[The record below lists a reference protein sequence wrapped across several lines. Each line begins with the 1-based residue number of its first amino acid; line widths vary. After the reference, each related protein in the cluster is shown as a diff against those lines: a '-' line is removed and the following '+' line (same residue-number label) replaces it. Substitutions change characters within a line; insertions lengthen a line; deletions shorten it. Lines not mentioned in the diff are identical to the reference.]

1 MAPRRV
7 WTRTDPATSRRM
19 ARIRQRD
26 TSAERLVCKGLRR
39 LGLRF
44 GTRNGDLP
52 GSPDIANRAR
62 RWAVFVHGCFWHAH
76 RGCAKATVPKRNR
89 SFWLEK
95 FSDNRTRDRRVVRA
109 LRARGYRALV
119 IWQCEA
125 ENPRKLESHLRRLK
139 PMLGP
144 YTGKR

>member
-1 MAPRRV
+1 VAPRRAS
-7 WTRTDPATSRRM
+7 TRTDPATSRRM
-19 ARIRQRD
+19 ARIRRRD

-52 GSPDIANRAR
+52 GSPDIANRSR

-76 RGCAKATVPKRNR
+76 PRCAKATVPKRNR
-89 SFWLEK
+89 SFWLDK
-95 FSDNRTRDRRVVRA
+95 FTDNRSRDRRVIRA
-109 LRARGYRALV
+109 LRAKGYRALV

-125 ENPRKLESHLRRLK
+125 EDPTKLETHLRRLK
-139 PMLGP
+139 RMLGP
-144 YTGKR
+144 SARKR